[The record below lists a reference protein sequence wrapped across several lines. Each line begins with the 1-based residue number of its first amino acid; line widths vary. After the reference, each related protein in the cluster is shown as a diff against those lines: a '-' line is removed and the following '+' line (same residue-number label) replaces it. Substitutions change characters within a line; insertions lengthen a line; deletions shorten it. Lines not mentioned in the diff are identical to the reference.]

1 MNQNTSSPMKISK
14 AAMALLPFADAAS
27 HELPLGRLL
36 RLALFQVSVGMA
48 MVLLSGT
55 LNRVMVVE
63 LGTPTWV
70 VALLI
75 AVPLLIAPF
84 RALIG
89 HRSDRHISALGW
101 RRVPYIWFGTL
112 MQFGGL
118 AIMPFALLH
127 LSRPEN
133 FAIGMVAAAVAFL
146 LTGTGFHVTQTAG
159 LALATDLA
167 PEDKRP
173 RAVALLYVMLLV
185 GMMLSAFVIGG
196 LLIEFSPTR
205 LVQVIQGAA
214 VITMLLNLTALWKQ
228 EARAPDRTKADPDAP
243 SFGELWNAF
252 VRDGRNARLLTA
264 IGIGAAAF
272 AMQDALLE
280 PYGGEILGLSVGATT
295 GLTGAWAFGALLGF
309 HVVRPDACWRRRSF
323 ADCGSGACVR
333 PQRVFAGGVRI
344 ALCLAHHAVCRRGDD
359 RTWSWAVFSRHFD
372 RGDEPCEERDRWSG
386 FGRLGRGASD
396 MRRRRYCAWRYPT
409 RPDCRLCNE
418 RRSCRSRGHT
428 RHRLHLC
435 LCHRNPAAFGR
446 PRRDRTA
453 CRTRSQNFNHF
464 RKGRGPSLWPARIS
478 DMIARDGMA
487 RSSLGGIRQC
497 RL

>member
-1 MNQNTSSPMKISK
+1 MSETPSPPMKISK

-27 HELPLGRLL
+27 AELPLGRLL

-63 LGTPTWV
+63 LGTPTWI

-75 AVPLLIAPF
+75 AVPLLVAPF

-133 FAIGMVAAAVAFL
+133 FAIGMVAAAAAFL

-214 VITMLLNLTALWKQ
+214 VLTMALNLVALWKQ
-228 EARAPDRTKADPDAP
+228 EARAPDRTKPDPDAP

-295 GLTGAWAFGALLGF
+295 GLTGAWAFGALIGFMWSGRMLSAGGDPLRIAGLGLVF
-309 HVVRPDACWRRRSF
+309 GLNAFLLV
-323 ADCGSGACVR
+323 
-333 PQRVFAGGVRI
+333 VFAAPFASPAMLYAGAGIIGLGLGLFSVGTLIEAMNLAKSETAGLALGAWGAVQASCAGAGI
-344 ALCLAHHAVCRRGDD
+344 A
-359 RTWSWAVFSRHFD
+359 
-372 RGDEPCEERDRWSG
+372 
-386 FGRLGRGASD
+386 
-396 MRRRRYCAWRYPT
+396 
-409 RPDCRLCNE
+409 
-418 RRSCRSRGHT
+418 
-428 RHRLHLC
+428 
-435 LCHRNPAAFGR
+435 
-446 PRRDRTA
+446 
-453 CRTRSQNFNHF
+453 
-464 RKGRGPSLWPARIS
+464 
-478 DMIARDGMA
+478 
-487 RSSLGGIRQC
+487 LGGILRDLIAAYAMSGDPSAAIATRATGYTSVYIIEILLLLAGLAAIGPLVGRNRKATTDTGESANQAFGL
-497 RL
+497 REFPT